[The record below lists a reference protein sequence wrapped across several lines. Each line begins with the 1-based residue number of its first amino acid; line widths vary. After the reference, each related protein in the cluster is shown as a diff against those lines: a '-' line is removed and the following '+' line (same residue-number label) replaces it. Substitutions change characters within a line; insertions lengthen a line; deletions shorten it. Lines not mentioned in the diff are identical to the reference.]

1 MIDSHTHI
9 LPRMDDGARSSEQS
23 IAMLR
28 AEAAQG
34 VDTVVLTPHFYAARE
49 KLSDFLTRR
58 AASYARLCEV
68 VEQQP
73 DRDQLPKLLLGAEVA
88 WYPSLVQDE
97 SLRQLCIEGT
107 NLLLIE
113 PSMARWDPSFVRRI
127 YDLIGCCGIV
137 PIIAHID
144 RYFSG
149 QRPEDLRS
157 VFALNIPIQIS
168 ASALTSFWTRK
179 KALRTIKSGVAMVLI
194 SDCHDTDRRPPDL
207 AAAREVIARRLGA
220 DMLSEMDRAVEKMF

>member
-34 VDTVVLTPHFYAARE
+34 VHTVVLTPHFYAARE
-49 KLSDFLTRR
+49 SLSDFLSRR
-58 AASYARLCEV
+58 AVSYARLCEV

-73 DRDQLPKLLLGAEVA
+73 DRDTFPRLMLGAEVA

-97 SLRQLCIEGT
+97 SLRQLCIEKT
-107 NLLLIE
+107 DLLLIE
-113 PSMARWDPSFVRRI
+113 PPIARWDPSFVRRI

-137 PIIAHID
+137 PMIAHID

-149 QRPEDLRS
+149 QRPEDLRA
-157 VFALNIPIQIS
+157 VYAMGIPIQIS
-168 ASALTSFWTRK
+168 AEALTSFWTRK
-179 KALRTIKSGVAMVLI
+179 KALQAISSGVATVLI
-194 SDCHDTDRRPPDL
+194 SDCHDTVHRPPDL
-207 AAAREVIARRLGA
+207 TAARDVIARKLGA
-220 DMLSEMDRAVEKMF
+220 DTLAKMDRAVEKLF

>member
-9 LPRMDDGARSSEQS
+9 LPRMDDGAKSSEQS

-49 KLSDFLTRR
+49 KLSDFLERR

-68 VEQQP
+68 IEQQP
-73 DRDQLPKLLLGAEVA
+73 DRAELPKLRLGAEVA

-107 NLLLIE
+107 DLLLIE
-113 PSMARWDPSFVRRI
+113 PPITRWDPSFVRRI
-127 YDLIGCCGIV
+127 YDLIGCCGIT

-144 RYFSG
+144 RYFIG
-149 QRPEDLRS
+149 QRTEDLRS
-157 VFALNIPIQIS
+157 VFSLSVPIQIS

-179 KALRTIKSGVAMVLI
+179 KALEVIKNGVAMVLI

-207 AAAREVIARRLGA
+207 TAAREVVARKLGA
-220 DMLSEMDRAVEKMF
+220 DTLAAMDRAVANLF